1 MSRIIPFIHNYCD
14 RWCERCYFTGSCA
27 VFERNKEARDEEK
40 KNSNAAYTEK
50 LTRNLTDALDL
61 LKKNAKKHGIDLDK
75 ITQAESESI
84 QSQMVNTRRLIW
96 EEELIRLSREY
107 ARLATNLI
115 ENEGLWKNKA
125 DEILC
130 QHELGAV
137 PIQELED
144 QLHLIKECK
153 EVISWYALFIEIKFS
168 RAFSGRFEFD
178 DNDDVQS
185 DSNGSAK
192 IAMLAVNRSKE
203 AWTHLFELI
212 PDEDNILPIL
222 SLLQRINKLAAEKF
236 PRALQFVRPGFDEVG
251 VY

>member
-27 VFERNKEARDEEK
+27 VFESNKETRKEE
-40 KNSNAAYTEK
+40 NNISNAAYTEK
-50 LTRNLTDALDL
+50 LRRNLTDALDL
-61 LKKNAKKHGIDLDK
+61 LKKNAKQQGIDLDK

-84 QSQMVNTRRLIW
+84 QSQMLNTRRLIK
-96 EEELIRLSREY
+96 EEEIIRLSKEY
-107 ARLATNLI
+107 ARLATNVI
-115 ENEGLWKNKA
+115 ENQALWKNKA
-125 DEILC
+125 GEILC
-130 QHELGAV
+130 QHELGTV

-144 QLHLIKECK
+144 QLHLMKECK
-153 EVISWYALFIEIKFS
+153 EVIGWYVFFIEIKFS

-178 DNDDVQS
+178 DDDDVQS

-212 PDEDNILPIL
+212 PDEDNILPML

-251 VY
+251 VH